1 MINAKQEFIEHIKQH
16 CLGGRTVRCAKIQ
29 FEYNYDDDDK
39 PIMHVL
45 PVGYTPEDL
54 VLFLAEIDRNYNNGW
69 GGQELYG
76 TIWYTDGKTWSERGS
91 MMVLNGGSS
100 AKYRRLHQNLWVMRI
115 VRFNLW

>member
-76 TIWYTDGKTWSERGS
+76 TIWYTDGKTWSERGEYD
-91 MMVLNGGSS
+91 GSEWWEFCEVPEITPELMGDADS
-100 AKYRRLHQNLWVMRI
+100 KI
-115 VRFNLW
+115 